1 MVISRDLQRDT
12 LLGLVLTLGF
22 GATALF
28 CVALTRESGGVAA
41 LWLPSGLLAAGFVLL
56 PLRRAVVL
64 AVACTLTGAA
74 VNISIGAPLSALPT
88 YAGLNLLEA
97 TVAALL
103 VRRICGTRQR
113 ISDLS
118 TLLRIAVFAI
128 VPTTALTAL
137 IAGATLGYLSQ
148 SAQEIMIG
156 WFTANALGMAITL
169 PTVLLL
175 VDHRESQRPS
185 RSNAEQFIVYGLV
198 AVTSAV
204 AYMPHTVPAPMLLT
218 PALVA
223 AAFRLGP
230 RGVALSALMM
240 AIISITMVALGP
252 PDHSGL
258 SQPQQILN
266 LQFIIATALFTSLS
280 VALIVSEQA
289 RTRRLLDMRTRAAK
303 RAQARA
309 QAADAAKSEFLAT
322 MSHEIR
328 TPMNS
333 ILGFTQ
339 TLRRREDLPDEA
351 RRQLE
356 LIHRAGGSLLAVVN
370 DILDYSRLETGEVE
384 LALQPQTAAGVA
396 QDSLE
401 IIAPSAEAKGLE
413 IRLEQTGP
421 TDALVLIDDLRVRQI
436 LLNLLS
442 NAVKFTAAGQVLLK
456 LTARDQGSDVLLR
469 FEVQDTGVGIPRD
482 LMPRLFRRFSQ
493 ADSSVSRA
501 FGGSGLGLAIC
512 KGLVEAMGGLIGV
525 KSQPGAGS
533 TFWFEIVADRALADR
548 PQTEPEVEATPAQTL
563 GRVRV
568 LLVDDHAMNRD
579 LGATVLDLLGCDV
592 ELACDGAE
600 ALEMARKGGFDA
612 ILMDIHMPVMDGVE
626 ATRMI
631 RALEGPAG
639 QVPIIAMSAD
649 VMPEMMER
657 CRRAGMSDTLGKPIQ
672 IEALNSAL
680 ARWTQDPRTA
690 ADTQVIPAVA

>member
-1 MVISRDLQRDT
+1 MGMSRDLWRDT
-12 LLGLVLTLGF
+12 LLGLVLTISF

-41 LWLPSGLLAAGFVLL
+41 LWLPSGLMAAGFVLL
-56 PLRRAVVL
+56 PLRRAAML
-64 AVACTLTGAA
+64 AVGCTVAGVSVNLA
-74 VNISIGAPLSALPT
+74 VGAPLDALPLF
-88 YAGLNLLEA
+88 AGLNIFEA
-97 TVAALL
+97 TLAALI
-103 VRRICGTRQR
+103 VRRICGHRRR
-113 ISDLS
+113 IADLA
-118 TLLRIAVFAI
+118 TLLRIALLAI
-128 VPTTALTAL
+128 IPTTALTAL
-137 IAGATLGYLSQ
+137 MAGALLGYLTQ
-148 SAQEIMIG
+148 SAPQIIVG
-156 WFTANALGMAITL
+156 WFTANALGMAISL
-169 PTVLLL
+169 PVVLLL
-175 VDHRESQRPS
+175 ADRREGQVPNRSQI
-185 RSNAEQFIVYGLV
+185 EQITIYGLV
-198 AVTSAV
+198 ALVSAV
-204 AYMPHTVPAPMLLT
+204 AYLPHSFPTPMLLT

-240 AIISITMVALGP
+240 AIIATTMVALGP
-252 PDHSGL
+252 AYHDAL
-258 SQPQQILN
+258 SQPQRILN

-280 VALIVSEQA
+280 VALILSEQA
-289 RTRRLLDMRTRAAK
+289 RTQRLLAMRTRAAK

-309 QAADAAKSEFLAT
+309 QAAGAAKGEFLAT

-339 TLRRREDLPDEA
+339 TLRRRQDLPEEA

-370 DILDYSRLETGEVE
+370 DILDYSQLETGEVE
-384 LALQPQTAAGVA
+384 LALAPQTPRAVA
-396 QDSLE
+396 QDALE
-401 IIAPSAEAKGLE
+401 IIAPSAEAKGLD
-413 IRLEQTGP
+413 IMLEETGP
-421 TDALVLIDDLRVRQI
+421 TDLPVMLDDLRVRQL

-442 NAVKFTAAGQVLLK
+442 NAVKFTATGQVRLK
-456 LTARDQGSDVLLR
+456 LTARDQGPDVLLR
-469 FEVQDTGVGIPRD
+469 FEVQDTGVGIPRE
-482 LMPRLFRRFSQ
+482 LMHRLFRRFSQ

-533 TFWFEIVADRALADR
+533 VFWFEIVAEHAAIAPVID
-548 PQTEPEVEATPAQTL
+548 EPSAPDAL

-592 ELACDGAE
+592 ALACDGAE
-600 ALEMARKGGFDA
+600 ALEAAREGGFDA

-631 RALEGPAG
+631 RALEGVAG

-649 VMPEMMER
+649 VMPEMVER

-672 IEALNSAL
+672 IEALHATL
-680 ARWTQDPRTA
+680 ARWTQTDPA
-690 ADTQVIPAVA
+690 AAEAELPEVA